1 MHVHPKVHQS
11 CLTLCD
17 PMDCSPPGS
26 LRQWDSPGKNTAVG
40 CHFLLQGIFPT
51 QGSNL
56 WLLCLLHWQVDSLP
70 LALPVKSHIYISG
83 AQQPAGGEEPMGSEL
98 TLRWCLTLRSPCQL
112 SPDGI
117 YHELC
122 IKQPAQQCSSVRRGS
137 VVVYVKWKDDLMTRW
152 ANDWMNTFQGE

>member
-1 MHVHPKVHQS
+1 MHVHPKVHQL

-56 WLLCLLHWQVDSLP
+56 CLLCLLHWQVDSLP
-70 LALPVKSHIYISG
+70 LSTTCEVPYLHQWGS
-83 AQQPAGGEEPMGSEL
+83 QGSEL
-98 TLRWCLTLRSPCQL
+98 TLRRCLTLRSPCQL
-112 SPDGI
+112 SRMAFTMNSASNS
-117 YHELC
+117 LL
-122 IKQPAQQCSSVRRGS
+122 GS
-137 VVVYVKWKDDLMTRW
+137 VLRYVGGRLLSMLNGRMT
-152 ANDWMNTFQGE
+152 